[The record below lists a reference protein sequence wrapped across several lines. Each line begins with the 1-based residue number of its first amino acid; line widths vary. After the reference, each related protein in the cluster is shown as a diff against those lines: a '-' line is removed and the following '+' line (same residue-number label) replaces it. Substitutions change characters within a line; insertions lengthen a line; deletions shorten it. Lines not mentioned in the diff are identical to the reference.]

1 MQLSSS
7 FCGPEQVSSSC
18 EDKHMPPECHET
30 WSLCKEYLLCESERA
45 LMKLL
50 WELQK
55 GCTVE
60 KV

>member
-1 MQLSSS
+1 
-7 FCGPEQVSSSC
+7 
-18 EDKHMPPECHET
+18 MPPECQET

-55 GCTVE
+55 GCTME
-60 KV
+60 KVCSKITDVVSKDRYQIFLHM